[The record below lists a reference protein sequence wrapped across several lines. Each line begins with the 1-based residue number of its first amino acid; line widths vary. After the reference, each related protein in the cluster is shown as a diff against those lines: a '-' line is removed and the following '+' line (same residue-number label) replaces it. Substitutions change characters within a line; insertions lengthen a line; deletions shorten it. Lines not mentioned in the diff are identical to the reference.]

1 MTQFQCWPN
10 LVTEEWVG
18 LTFKGS
24 SDLMTEAPSPVA
36 DKQLEELG
44 INVVVEDGSNEG

>member
-10 LVTEEWVG
+10 QVTEEWVG

-24 SDLMTEAPSPVA
+24 SDLMTEEKVFS
-36 DKQLEELG
+36 
-44 INVVVEDGSNEG
+44 

>member
-10 LVTEEWVG
+10 LVAEEWAG

-24 SDLMTEAPSPVA
+24 SDPH
-36 DKQLEELG
+36 
-44 INVVVEDGSNEG
+44 DGGKGLLIDVSL